1 MTLHAYYI
9 VLYTVN
15 AIDMYDVVLL
25 TTGKPLWR

>member
-15 AIDMYDVVLL
+15 AIVMYDVVLL